1 MTEIKSRCIVCSHPD
16 RLEIDKALLAGSKT
30 YREIEAEYKIS
41 RSAISRHVQKG
52 HISAQVAKAH
62 EAKQVSEACSLLEQ
76 VQDLQSTANRILK
89 DAESKKDLR
98 GACQAIREVRSI
110 LELLAKMTG
119 ELQGEGVTVNVIEN
133 TQFVEFRTA
142 ILTNLCPDCRAA
154 MVAALR
160 EKNSMSE
167 DDNV

>member
-98 GACQAIREVRSI
+98 GACVAIREVRSI

-119 ELQGEGVTVNVIEN
+119 ELQGEGVTVNIVENPQFIE
-133 TQFVEFRTA
+133 FKSVVMGVM
-142 ILTNLCPDCRAA
+142 CPECREQLKQRLA
-154 MVAALR
+154 
-160 EKNSMSE
+160 EITSE
-167 DDNV
+167 

>member
-119 ELQGEGVTVNVIEN
+119 ELQGEGVTVNIVENPQFIE
-133 TQFVEFRTA
+133 FKSVVMGVM
-142 ILTNLCPDCRAA
+142 CPECREQ
-154 MVAALR
+154 LR
-160 EKNSMSE
+160 QRLAEIAGK
-167 DDNV
+167 